1 MESPPIPS
9 GILHN
14 HSHYHTHYSPLNHL
28 LLTGL
33 FSLRA
38 CTTRRLGA
46 TSGFSPLH
54 PACLVSPLPLSSSA
68 TTFYRIY
75 SPLPHPLRLPYYT
88 FLASGSKGLASI
100 RKSRAAVPR
109 STSSPPLADALHDQ
123 AHAHLPRSRSPRS
136 RPRPLHRYKPAC
148 LPASAAPRFLVIEHL
163 ALYTTYPPPPIQRA
177 LLLYNEPLPHTTL
190 LSTPRAYPAYALHLV
205 VHMPTKKS
213 KNPPTPCLLS

>member
-14 HSHYHTHYSPLNHL
+14 HSHYHILYSPLNHL

-46 TSGFSPLH
+46 TSGLSPLR
-54 PACLVSPLPLSSSA
+54 PACLASPLPLLLCYYFLPDTHPFLTPFVYR
-68 TTFYRIY
+68 TTHF
-75 SPLPHPLRLPYYT
+75 STLDT
-88 FLASGSKGLASI
+88 FLRVPSSENRL
-100 RKSRAAVPR
+100 RVVCSR
-109 STSSPPLADALHDQ
+109 SPPLADALHDQ

-136 RPRPLHRYKPAC
+136 RSRPLHRYKPAR
-148 LPASAAPRFLVIEHL
+148 LPACAAPRFLVIEHL
-163 ALYTTYPPPPIQRA
+163 ALYTTYPPPPTQRA

-205 VHMPTKKS
+205 VHMPTIKS
-213 KNPPTPCLLS
+213 KKPHPACCHR